1 MPQMPTEEQVV
12 EALKEII
19 DPHTNMSVYD
29 MGLISEINVTEDEVS
44 LTFRPTSPFCP
55 LGVHLALNIK
65 RRLIGIEGT
74 EKANV
79 KVVGHTQEEMI
90 NRELEAI

>member
-1 MPQMPTEEQVV
+1 MPTEEQVV

-29 MGLISEINVTEDEVS
+29 MGLIPGINVTGDEVS
-44 LTFRPTSPFCP
+44 LIFKPTSPFCP

-65 RRLIGIEGT
+65 RRLIRIEGT
-74 EKANV
+74 QKADV
-79 KVVGHTQEEMI
+79 KIVGHNQEEII
-90 NRELEAI
+90 NRELEAA

>member
-1 MPQMPTEEQVV
+1 MPTEEQVV

-29 MGLISEINVTEDEVS
+29 MGLISGINVTENEVS
-44 LTFRPTSPFCP
+44 LTFRPSSPFCP
-55 LGVHLALNIK
+55 LCVHLALNIK

-74 EKANV
+74 EKADV
-79 KVVGHTQEEMI
+79 KIVGHTQEERI

>member
-1 MPQMPTEEQVV
+1 MPTEEQVV
-12 EALKEII
+12 ETLKGII

-29 MGLISEINVTEDEVS
+29 MGLISEVNVTEDEVS

-65 RRLIGIEGT
+65 RGLARIEGT
-74 EKANV
+74 KKADV
-79 KVVGHTQEEMI
+79 KVVGHVQEEMI
-90 NRELEAI
+90 NRELADP